1 VDGNER
7 AQKKSLRNQ
16 FNYQERSS

>member
-1 VDGNER
+1 VEGNEK

-16 FNYQERSS
+16 FNF